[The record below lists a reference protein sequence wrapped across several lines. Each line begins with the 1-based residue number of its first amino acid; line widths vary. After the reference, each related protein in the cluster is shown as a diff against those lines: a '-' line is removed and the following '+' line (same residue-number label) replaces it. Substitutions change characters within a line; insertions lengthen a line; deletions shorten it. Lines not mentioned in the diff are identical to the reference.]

1 MYKVAFIDDGIMDD
15 IQEEPKQVKKYKV
28 INGEIQEREKN
39 CSEFCLSHGTMCFWV
54 FSEYISDKEFILYDI
69 QILNELT
76 SSGKMEDLLKAL
88 QFCFDE
94 KVNLIN
100 MSLGNIHYINNVCDK
115 VLEKLYNSGTIM
127 VAAQNNSNQLTYPA
141 CSQYVYGVT
150 RDYVGVLKKNQFCY
164 IGGKSDKID
173 IISHC
178 EFYDIETNH
187 GILMGKQNSFSA
199 PYISALI
206 YNEMKKGKKR
216 KSILHFLKN
225 NSSYYNTIDQWEYR
239 IRSMP
244 DWHEEITAPVIAIE
258 TVEMNAK
265 KTFMGLINEF
275 RKENFHTVGIWFGS
289 QQLENQ
295 VYVFQYPVGMKNTK
309 SDIDTIVKWVSNITE
324 ADIIFLAHE
333 DTIPSFHSE
342 IVDLMLKDG
351 EEKNNDKALYIA
363 GKNIKQMTEMIVE
376 YFE

>member
-1 MYKVAFIDDGIMDD
+1 MR
-15 IQEEPKQVKKYKV
+15 Q
-28 INGEIQEREKN
+28 
-39 CSEFCLSHGTMCFWV
+39 S
-54 FSEYISDKEFILYDI
+54 
-69 QILNELT
+69 
-76 SSGKMEDLLKAL
+76 
-88 QFCFDE
+88 
-94 KVNLIN
+94 
-100 MSLGNIHYINNVCDK
+100 
-115 VLEKLYNSGTIM
+115 TIM

-342 IVDLMLKDG
+342 IVDLLLKDG

-363 GKNIKQMTEMIVE
+363 EKNIKQMTEMIAE